1 MKARIALLIGSTA
14 VVCMALAS
22 CGGESGSAPPRAP
35 PAAPPAPPTPAP
47 PPPPPMTKDLDTAAV
62 LAIVQTMTS
71 ETAEP
76 FQVDGGLV
84 AVIPVGDQTSSPI
97 SVDP

>member
-1 MKARIALLIGSTA
+1 
-14 VVCMALAS
+14 
-22 CGGESGSAPPRAP
+22 
-35 PAAPPAPPTPAP
+35 
-47 PPPPPMTKDLDTAAV
+47 MTKDLDTAAV

>member
-1 MKARIALLIGSTA
+1 MKTRIGLLISSTA
-14 VVCMALAS
+14 VVCMAMAG
-22 CGGESGSAPPRAP
+22 CGGSNHSPSMTSGA
-35 PAAPPAPPTPAP
+35 AP
-47 PPPPPMTKDLDTAAV
+47 PPPPPPPPPPMMTKDLDTAAV

-84 AVIPVGDQTSSPI
+84 VVTPVGDQTSSPI
-97 SVDP
+97 SVNP